1 MAEKERSRSKTRA
14 AVTLVAVFVLGWG
27 VVVGLQ
33 WALNPWSMSLP
44 GRATLTGHWQG
55 EVIYGPDDNRRI
67 VLEQTY
73 SGGRGSNIGGKA
85 KVCGTQNA
93 AYQVFGDTHDY
104 SGSRFT
110 LDPSWL
116 EDKPGLYLNDL
127 EGEWDGDLLRFH
139 GALTLVH
146 PDGST
151 RSSSTTTA
159 GGTVITSED
168 PQVRFEM
175 RRSTSDDYDSAC

>member
-1 MAEKERSRSKTRA
+1 MAEKGRSRRKTRRVVA
-14 AVTLVAVFVLGWG
+14 LIAVFVLGWG
-27 VVVGLQ
+27 VLVGMQ
-33 WALNPWSMSLP
+33 WAMYPWSMSLP

-55 EVIYGPDDNRRI
+55 EVTYGPDDKRRI
-67 VLEQTY
+67 VLELTY
-73 SGGRGSNIGGKA
+73 SRGRGPSIGGNA

-93 AYQVFGDTHDY
+93 AYRIFGDTHDY
-104 SGSRFT
+104 SGSRFK

-116 EDKPGLYLNDL
+116 EDKPGLYLNHL

-139 GALTLVH
+139 GALTLIH

-151 RSSSTTTA
+151 RSSSTTNA
-159 GGTVITSED
+159 DGTVIMSED

>member
-1 MAEKERSRSKTRA
+1 MAEKGRSRRKMRA
-14 AVTLVAVFVLGWG
+14 AVTLIGVSVLGLG
-27 VVVGLQ
+27 VVMGLQ
-33 WALNPWSMSLP
+33 WAFDPWSMSLP

-55 EVIYGPDDNRRI
+55 EVTYGPDDNRRI
-67 VLEQTY
+67 VLELTY
-73 SGGRGSNIGGKA
+73 SRGRRLNIGGSA

-93 AYQVFGDTHDY
+93 SYRIFGDTHDY

-110 LDPSWL
+110 LDPRWL
-116 EDKPGLYLNDL
+116 EDKPGLYLKDL

-146 PDGST
+146 PDGSV
-151 RSSSTTTA
+151 RWSSTTNA
-159 GGTVITSED
+159 DGTVTTSED

-175 RRSTSDDYDSAC
+175 RRSTSDEYDSAC